1 MHVHDFRWPLGEA
14 ASSGTKGTP
23 LCLALQWRPQQNG
36 SDLHWAWKPCDHS
49 GRYICQKKAFTDCL
63 YDYIEIESPH
73 TRADPV
79 RICGQ
84 HETDL
89 DRFDHFSESNE
100 LRLTFHSDYSVT
112 ATGFAASW
120 TTVDMA
126 SLCHD
131 PPSTLTAYKDRPQSL
146 VSPHYPLFY
155 PNSMHCR
162 YVIKSE
168 TPSLPVLVTVEDL
181 DVGVRDASG
190 LCLGDRVSVRLS
202 ATTAVGSPATISLCG
217 GDQSVQRGFQL
228 LSYGDTLKL
237 TLEAQPQRTRR
248 HRGFNITY
256 NALIPIN
263 IHAVRAFLYRHYCA
277 AKLTY
282 AYCGVNCS
290 VDSLSGD
297 HPEAA
302 GSFSGP
308 WCRASITRTS
318 RRRVRPTACAYWRR
332 WDSGSSCAS

>member
-49 GRYICQKKAFTDCL
+49 GRYICQKKAFTLPEDL
-63 YDYIEIESPH
+63 NS
-73 TRADPV
+73 TRTEQTGSLMSLHHPAHYLNDLHYTV
-79 RICGQ
+79 SI

-190 LCLGDRVSVRLS
+190 LCLGRPGERETQCHHCRGEPSHHQPVR
-202 ATTAVGSPATISLCG
+202 
-217 GDQSVQRGFQL
+217 R
-228 LSYGDTLKL
+228 
-237 TLEAQPQRTRR
+237 
-248 HRGFNITY
+248 
-256 NALIPIN
+256 
-263 IHAVRAFLYRHYCA
+263 
-277 AKLTY
+277 
-282 AYCGVNCS
+282 
-290 VDSLSGD
+290 
-297 HPEAA
+297 
-302 GSFSGP
+302 
-308 WCRASITRTS
+308 
-318 RRRVRPTACAYWRR
+318 
-332 WDSGSSCAS
+332 